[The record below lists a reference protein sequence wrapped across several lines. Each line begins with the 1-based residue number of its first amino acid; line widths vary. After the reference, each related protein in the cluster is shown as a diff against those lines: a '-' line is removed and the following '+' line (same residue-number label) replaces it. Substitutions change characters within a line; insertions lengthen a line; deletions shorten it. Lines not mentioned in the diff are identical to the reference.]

1 MRFTLT
7 LALLILALSG
17 FAQRSTV
24 YYDFAKNTFGNF
36 EDLPAEED
44 LLINGALPPGTELV
58 EIIVYQD
65 EVKPKDELYTG
76 FWMAN
81 GTTGATEFSVPIN
94 YALTPGKDYTFVL
107 SFYSPVKA
115 EARKELYEQT
125 RKNLEAYL
133 NLNYEV
139 DGKDN
144 ELELKQSARKLR
156 RELDQIVLQSMSQYR
171 ITSPGAFQGFSDIV
185 LEQLKSL
192 DDYKLPEGNMKPAP
206 LNSLMSLIDGELR
219 SILNQDIVMLR
230 TQRELADYKVED
242 KPGYFSIVGG
252 YGAMYYGGDLDNL
265 NYDDNPFVGLG
276 FPFASTKVAPKFLR
290 NAAFSAGIFT
300 KDFQIDGRTFTGPI
314 VNKPVFVGL
323 DYKLFS
329 FVRFNAGAVFLE
341 EDDGGDLNLEDI
353 DTRLRVRP
361 FIGLSAK
368 LNLSISLDK

>member
-1 MRFTLT
+1 MRITLLLLLAMTT
-7 LALLILALSG
+7 LSAFS
-17 FAQRSTV
+17 QRATV

-44 LLINGALPPGTELV
+44 LLVNGALPPGTEFV
-58 EIIVYQD
+58 EILLYQKD
-65 EVKPKDELYTG
+65 IEPGDELYTG

-94 YALTPGKDYTFVL
+94 YALNPGRDYSFVL
-107 SFYSPVKA
+107 SFYSPVNE
-115 EARKELYEQT
+115 EARKELYQQI
-125 RKNLEAYL
+125 RKNIEAYL

-139 DGKDN
+139 DDKKGK
-144 ELELKQSARKLR
+144 LELKQSARKLR
-156 RELDQIVLQSMSQYR
+156 RELDQIVTQSMSQYR

-185 LEQLKSL
+185 LAQLKSL
-192 DDYKLPEGNMKPAP
+192 DDYKFSTGNAQPAP

-230 TQRELADYKVED
+230 TQRTLKDYKVED
-242 KPGYFSIVGG
+242 KPGYFSIIAG
-252 YGAMYYGGDLDNL
+252 YGAAFYGGESEDI
-265 NYDDNPFVGLG
+265 NYGDAPFVGLG

-300 KDFQIDGRTFTGPI
+300 KDFDIDGRTFTGPI
-314 VNKPVFVGL
+314 VGKPIFAGL

-341 EDDGGDLNLEDI
+341 ESANDMFPTDI
-353 DTRLRVRP
+353 DSKLRVRP
-361 FIGLSAK
+361 FVGLSAK
-368 LNLSISLDK
+368 INLSISLDK

>member
-1 MRFTLT
+1 MRLTLT
-7 LALLILALSG
+7 TALIIITLSA
-17 FAQRSTV
+17 FSQRATV

-58 EIIVYQD
+58 EVILYQD

-81 GTTGATEFSVPIN
+81 GTTGATEFSVPMN
-94 YALTPGKDYTFVL
+94 YPLNPGREYTFVL
-107 SFYSPVKA
+107 SFYTPVKA
-115 EARKELYEQT
+115 EARKELYQQT

-133 NLNYEV
+133 NLNYEI
-139 DGKDN
+139 DPDDN

-171 ITSPGAFQGFSDIV
+171 ITSPGAFSGFSDIV
-185 LEQLKSL
+185 LAQLKSL
-192 DDYKLPEGNMKPAP
+192 DGYQLSTANAQASP
-206 LNSLMSLIDGELR
+206 LTSLLSLIDGELR

-230 TQRELADYKVED
+230 TQRELANYKVED
-242 KPGYFSIVGG
+242 KPGYFFIVGG
-252 YGAMYYGGDLDNL
+252 YGAMFYGGGGDNVS
-265 NYDDNPFVGLG
+265 YDDNPFVGLG
-276 FPFASTKVAPKFLR
+276 FPFATTKMAPKFLR

-300 KDFQIDGRTFTGPI
+300 KDFNVDGRTFTGPI

-329 FVRFNAGAVFLE
+329 FVRFNAGAVLLE
-341 EDDGGDLNLEDI
+341 EVENDFGLAVDSGVK
-353 DTRLRVRP
+353 VRP
-361 FIGLSAK
+361 FVGLSAK

>member
-1 MRFTLT
+1 MRLT
-7 LALLILALSG
+7 LFFALVMCALSA
-17 FAQRSTV
+17 FSQRSTV

-65 EVKPKDELYTG
+65 EVKAKDELYTG

-94 YALTPGKDYTFVL
+94 YALTPGKGYTFLL
-107 SFYSPVKA
+107 SFYTPVKTD
-115 EARKELYEQT
+115 ARKELYEQT

-133 NLNYEV
+133 NLNYEI
-139 DGKDN
+139 DGDKI
-144 ELELKQSARKLR
+144 ELKRGARKLR
-156 RELDQIVLQSMSQYR
+156 NELDQIVLQSMSQYR

-185 LEQLKSL
+185 LEQLKSI
-192 DDYKLPEGNMKPAP
+192 DGYKIAEGAAQPAP
-206 LNSLMSLIDGELR
+206 LKSLMSLIDGELR

-230 TQRELADYKVED
+230 TQRQLSDYKVED

-252 YGAMYYGGDLDNL
+252 YGAMYYGGELDNL
-265 NYDDNPFVGLG
+265 NYDDNAFVGLG
-276 FPFASTKVAPKFLR
+276 FPFATTKVAPKFLR
-290 NAAFSAGIFT
+290 NAAFSAGIFV
-300 KDFQIDGRTFTGPI
+300 KDFEIDGRTFTGPI
-314 VNKPVFVGL
+314 VNKPIFVGL

-329 FVRFNAGAVFLE
+329 FVRFNAGGVFIE
-341 EDDGGDLNLEDI
+341 EDLGNPTNIENI
-353 DTRLRVRP
+353 TTNVKIRP